1 MVVRSE
7 PDEKGAA
14 VPDGSGGPRAPDGS
28 GVPEGPDNPCRQNGR
43 GRSGKPGSPGG
54 SGVLA
59 WSSVPGGSSL
69 PEGPGGL
76 DPLRPVWLLDVDG
89 VLNASAPGWSGAP
102 VTRTAYAGAAAFRL
116 CFAPAL
122 MRRIRAVYERGG
134 VEVRW
139 ATTWVDHIDQV
150 IRVMHLPGWACAFK
164 FGIDGADADTSKHDA
179 DAAKYAA
186 ALHVVETECRPLI
199 WTDDEAIPAE
209 GSNAYRRLR
218 LAGPRVLL
226 IRPRS
231 SRGLQPEHLDQ
242 IHRFL
247 SG

>member
-1 MVVRSE
+1 MVLAGAPWGKDVVVRSE

-14 VPDGSGGPRAPDGS
+14 VPDGLGGLGDLEGLGGPS
-28 GVPEGPDNPCRQNGR
+28 T
-43 GRSGKPGSPGG
+43 PGSSGRPGVLSGPGIPGG
-54 SGVLA
+54 SGLLEE
-59 WSSVPGGSSL
+59 S
-69 PEGPGGL
+69 GGL

-89 VLNASAPGWSGAP
+89 VLNASHPGWNRAP
-102 VTRTAYAGAAAFRL
+102 VIRTAFAGEAAFRL

-122 MRRIRAVYERGG
+122 IRRIRAVHECGA

-150 IRVMHLPGWACAFK
+150 IRVMRLPRWACAFNL
-164 FGIDGADADTSKHDA
+164 GQDDANT

-186 ALHVVETECRPLI
+186 ALHVVETERRPLI

-209 GSNAYRRLR
+209 SSRAYCRLR
-218 LAGPRVLL
+218 SAGPRVLL
-226 IRPRS
+226 IRPCS

-247 SG
+247 AG